1 MSYQFRSDYLDIE
14 RSNLAFPALPSLGG
28 VYRRRLKRALDLLLV
43 LAASIPVLL
52 VIGALAL
59 IVRRD
64 GHGAFYSQDRVG
76 MNGAHFRLWKLRT
89 MVPDAD
95 AALAAHLAADPEAAA
110 EWLVHQ
116 KLKNDPRIT
125 RFGRIL
131 RATSLDE
138 LPQLW
143 NVARGDMAIV
153 GPRPMMPCQQALYPG
168 CEYYRMRPGITGFWQ
183 ISERSESSF
192 ADRARFDRDY
202 YRHISFAT
210 DLRTIARTVGV
221 VLRRTGV

>member
-1 MSYQFRSDYLDIE
+1 MSYQFRSDYAGLE
-14 RSNLAFPALPSLGG
+14 RPDLVFPALPAFGG
-28 VYRRRLKRALDLLLV
+28 LYRRRIKRGLDLLLV
-43 LAASIPVLL
+43 LVASVPVLL
-52 VIGALAL
+52 VVGLLAL

-64 GHGAFYSQDRVG
+64 GHPAFYSQDRIGV
-76 MNGAHFRLWKLRT
+76 NGAHFRLWKLRT

-95 AALAAHLAADPEAAA
+95 AALAAHLASDPEAAE
-110 EWLVHQ
+110 EWAVHQ
-116 KLKNDPRIT
+116 KLRNDPRVTPI
-125 RFGRIL
+125 GRLL

-143 NVARGDMAIV
+143 NVARGNMAIV

-183 ISERSESSF
+183 ISERSASSF

-202 YRHISFAT
+202 YRRMSLAT

-221 VLRRTGV
+221 VLRRTGI

>member
-1 MSYQFRSDYLDIE
+1 MSYEFRSDYVEIE
-14 RSNLAFPALPSLGG
+14 RPNLVFPALPSLGG
-28 VYRRRLKRALDLLLV
+28 IYRRRLKRGLDVLLV
-43 LAASIPVLL
+43 LFASVPVLL
-52 VIGALAL
+52 VVGLLAL

-64 GHGAFYSQDRVG
+64 GHSAFYSQDRIG
-76 MNGAHFRLWKLRT
+76 MNGQHFRLWKLRT

-95 AALAAHLAADPEAAA
+95 AALAAHLESDPAAAA

-125 RFGRIL
+125 SFGRIL

-143 NVARGDMAIV
+143 NVMLGDMAIV
-153 GPRPMMPCQQALYPG
+153 GPRPMMPCQQELYPG

-183 ISERSESSF
+183 ISERSSTSF

-202 YRHISFAT
+202 YRRISLAT

-221 VLRRTGV
+221 VLRRTGI